1 MYSDFRV
8 FNFIYTFCFSFYRN
22 EKSFICNYKEHWFT
36 VRKLGKQVTLSFFIL
51 KLTSEMGV
59 EKWLQVD
66 CASILQAFAAVWFNS
81 IPYFWKKRKC
91 LFYYKNARQV
101 IVNVSLG
108 KDSRMNSLVN
118 LSCRELQL
126 W

>member
-1 MYSDFRV
+1 MYSGFRV

-66 CASILQAFAAVWFNS
+66 CASLLQVSAEVWFNS
-81 IPYFWKKRKC
+81 IPYFKKGKC
-91 LFYYKNARQV
+91 LFYHTNARQV
-101 IVNVSLG
+101 FVNVSLG
-108 KDSRMNSLVN
+108 KDCRISSLVN
-118 LSCRELQL
+118 LSFRELQL

>member
-8 FNFIYTFCFSFYRN
+8 FNFIYIFCFSFYRN

-66 CASILQAFAAVWFNS
+66 GASLLQAFAALWFNS
-81 IPYFWKKRKC
+81 IPY
-91 LFYYKNARQV
+91 
-101 IVNVSLG
+101 
-108 KDSRMNSLVN
+108 
-118 LSCRELQL
+118 
-126 W
+126 